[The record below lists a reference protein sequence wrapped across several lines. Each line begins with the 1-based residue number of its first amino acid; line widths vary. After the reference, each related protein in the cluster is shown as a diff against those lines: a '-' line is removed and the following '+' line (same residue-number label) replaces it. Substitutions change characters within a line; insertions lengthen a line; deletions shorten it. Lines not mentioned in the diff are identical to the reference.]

1 MFLELVNRKSFT
13 AVGAWQ
19 DMAETGGNIEIYLK
33 MMKTVM
39 DFTHIGTNFQS
50 TLWILV
56 FQKGC
61 YQFFQPKKHTGH
73 EKSKLETQ
81 GPDGFSAT
89 EHLKHRMLGLH
100 FLRIHYFI

>member
-1 MFLELVNRKSFT
+1 MCEAGSWRFKSWSTGRVFI

-39 DFTHIGTNFQS
+39 DFTHISANFQS

-56 FQKGC
+56 FQIGC
-61 YQFFQPKKHTGH
+61 Y
-73 EKSKLETQ
+73 
-81 GPDGFSAT
+81 
-89 EHLKHRMLGLH
+89 
-100 FLRIHYFI
+100 